1 MPHSCERRYDA
12 VLHTPDAK
20 HVGPADPNVALVP
33 ETLRPPFF
41 TCVKQPLSLAHPC
54 APPFAERARVCSLLH
69 TFSCCLHIA
78 CVIAAPIP
86 HGLRGPCTKW
96 RCAISLSLTTER
108 ARRPAALPTAAWTPR
123 AALLRQLDDARRGH
137 RRAVAAVGRPSRTLQ
152 VSPARLSARHARQT
166 AQCQT

>member
-41 TCVKQPLSLAHPC
+41 MYVKQPLSLAHPC
-54 APPFAERARVCSLLH
+54 APPFAERARVCSLV
-69 TFSCCLHIA
+69 A

-123 AALLRQLDDARRGH
+123 AAPARR
-137 RRAVAAVGRPSRTLQ
+137 RPQRPPSCGGGCGSSFAHPAG